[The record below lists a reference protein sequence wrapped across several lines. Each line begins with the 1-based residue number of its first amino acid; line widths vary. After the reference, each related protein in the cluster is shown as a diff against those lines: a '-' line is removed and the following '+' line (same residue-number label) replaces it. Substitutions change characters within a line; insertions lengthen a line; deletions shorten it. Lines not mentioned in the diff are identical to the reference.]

1 MVKSLISVIVASAII
16 AVGATLENLSLKN
29 SFSQI
34 TECVDVLT
42 QKLREDTCTTDD
54 ILSLQTLWIEK
65 KQGLHVYIP
74 HAEIKELDLWISECV
89 AYVRFNKRDEA
100 IAKLE
105 VVKELCEQ
113 IPKTFS
119 VRIENLF

>member
-1 MVKSLISVIVASAII
+1 MVKSLISVIVATAII

-34 TECVDVLT
+34 TDCVDVLT
-42 QKLREDTCTTDD
+42 QKLHEDTCTTDD
-54 ILSLQTLWIEK
+54 ILSLQTLWIRK

-89 AYVRFNKRDEA
+89 AYVRFKKIDEA